1 MAVQKIPQDST
12 MAIKLQKGV
21 NASGHPVNVTRNY
34 SCKATVVD
42 QDIYDVAQAIV
53 SLQKYS
59 VATIE
64 RIDNANL
71 VNA

>member
-1 MAVQKIPQDST
+1 MAVQKIPQNST

-21 NASGHPVNVTRNY
+21 NASGHPVYVTRNY
-34 SCKATVVD
+34 SCKATTVD
-42 QDIYDVAQAIV
+42 QDIYDVAQAIIG
-53 SLQKYS
+53 LQTYP
-59 VATIE
+59 VANIE